1 MMLRKGHIFKW
12 YMGVFLV
19 FLYAPAILLP
29 VFAFNDSSIVSFPLK
44 GFTTKWFAV
53 LQTTE
58 ALHVAV
64 RNSLMIAVTTALF
77 STLFGVLA
85 ARASTRFAFP
95 ARRSIMGFIML
106 PMVLP
111 EIIIGV
117 SLLVV
122 IIQMGFELSLWS
134 IILGHILICTPF
146 CIAILSSA
154 FMNLDQSLEE
164 ASFDLGQTRWNTF
177 WLVIMPLVMPG
188 IVASLLIAFT
198 ISLDEFIIAFF
209 LAGTEPT
216 LPVYIWGQL
225 RFPQKLPS
233 LMALGTILL
242 VSRLAYCWLQITSAV
257 GEYVKQALKI
267 QEVSYDTAY
276 HPTKWIG

>member
-1 MMLRKGHIFKW
+1 MRGKGYLFKW
-12 YMGVFLV
+12 YVVLFLV

-44 GFTTKWFAV
+44 GFTTKWFEV
-53 LQTTE
+53 LQSTE

-64 RNSLMIAVTTALF
+64 RNSLMIAVTTAIF

-122 IIQMGFELSLWS
+122 IIQLGFELSLFT

-154 FMNLDQSLEE
+154 FMNLDRSLEE

-177 WLVIMPLVMPG
+177 WLVIFLSWRVHYCLLPG
-188 IVASLLIAFT
+188 WDRTDPTRLYLGAIALST
-198 ISLDEFIIAFF
+198 KTAQLDGFGYIAAGPFDQ
-209 LAGTEPT
+209 LAGPRR
-216 LPVYIWGQL
+216 L
-225 RFPQKLPS
+225 FPP
-233 LMALGTILL
+233 AWT
-242 VSRLAYCWLQITSAV
+242 
-257 GEYVKQALKI
+257 
-267 QEVSYDTAY
+267 QENR
-276 HPTKWIG
+276 H

>member
-1 MMLRKGHIFKW
+1 MKSSLWLKTYIV
-12 YMGVFLV
+12 VFMV

-29 VFAFNDSSIVSFPLK
+29 VFAFNNSSIVSFPLK
-44 GFTTKWFAV
+44 GFTTDWFIV
-53 LQTTE
+53 LAETE
-58 ALHVAV
+58 ALHTSAK
-64 RNSLMIAVTTALF
+64 NSLMIAVVSAVLATF
-77 STLFGVLA
+77 FGTLA
-85 ARASTRFAFP
+85 ARAS
-95 ARRSIMGFIML
+95 ARYNFKGRKPIMGFIMV

-122 IIQMGFELSLWS
+122 ILQLGLDLSLWT
-134 IILGHILICTPF
+134 IVLGHTLICIPF
-146 CIAILSSA
+146 CVAILNSA
-154 FMNLDQSLEE
+154 FLALDNSLEE
-164 ASFDLGQTRWNTF
+164 VSFDLGQTKLNTF
-177 WLVIMPLVMPG
+177 WLVTLPLVMPG
-188 IVASLLIAFT
+188 IVSSLLISFT

-242 VSRLAYCWLQITSAV
+242 VLSIVLLIIADYFRRRSAQKTGANTS
-257 GEYVKQALKI
+257 GGFI
-267 QEVSYDTAY
+267 
-276 HPTKWIG
+276 

>member
-1 MMLRKGHIFKW
+1 MMRGKGYFFKW
-12 YMGVFLV
+12 YVALFLV

-29 VFAFNDSSIVSFPLK
+29 VFAFNDSRIVSFPLK
-44 GFTTKWFAV
+44 GFTTKWFEV
-53 LQTTE
+53 LQSTE

-64 RNSLMIAVTTALF
+64 RNSLMIAVTTAIF

-122 IIQMGFELSLWS
+122 IIQLGFELSLVT

-154 FMNLDQSLEE
+154 FMNLDRSLEE
-164 ASFDLGQTRWNTF
+164 ASIDLGQTRWNTF
-177 WLVIMPLVMPG
+177 WMVIFPLVMPG

-233 LMALGTILL
+233 LMALGTLLL
-242 VSRLAYCWLQITSAV
+242 VLSISLLLLADYFRRR
-257 GEYVKQALKI
+257 GLKKTGI
-267 QEVSYDTAY
+267 ENS
-276 HPTKWIG
+276 GGFL

>member
-1 MMLRKGHIFKW
+1 MRFSFLKVFVIFA
-12 YMGVFLV
+12 MV

-44 GFTTKWFAV
+44 GFTTEWFGV
-53 LQTTE
+53 LWDTDT
-58 ALHVAV
+58 LHVATK
-64 RNSLMIAVTTALF
+64 NSLIIAVTTAVF
-77 STLFGVLA
+77 STLLGVMA
-85 ARASTRFAFP
+85 ARASTRFVFP
-95 ARRSIMGFIML
+95 GRKSIMGFIML

-111 EIIIGV
+111 EIIVGV

-122 IIQMGFELSLWS
+122 IIQMGFSLSLWS
-134 IILGHILICTPF
+134 ITLGHILICTPF

-154 FMNLDQSLEE
+154 FLNLDQSLEE
-164 ASFDLGQTRWNTF
+164 ASFDLGQTKFNTF
-177 WLVIMPLVMPG
+177 WLVIIPLVMPG
-188 IVASLLIAFT
+188 IIASMLISFT

-233 LMALGTILL
+233 LMALGTLLLILSISL
-242 VSRLAYCWLQITSAV
+242 LILA
-257 GEYVKQALKI
+257 EYFRRRGVRKTGV
-267 QEVSYDTAY
+267 ESSGGFV
-276 HPTKWIG
+276 

>member
-1 MMLRKGHIFKW
+1 MRGKSRFFNWFIGF
-12 YMGVFLV
+12 FLL

-29 VFAFNDSSIVSFPLK
+29 VFAFNASSIVSFPLT
-44 GFTTKWFAV
+44 GFTTDWFSV
-53 LQTTE
+53 LLTNGT
-58 ALHVAV
+58 LHVAA
-64 RNSLMIAVTTALF
+64 RNSLLIAITTAIF
-77 STLFGVLA
+77 STLLAVLA
-85 ARASTRFAFP
+85 ARASTRFSFFG
-95 ARRSIMGFIML
+95 RRSIMGFVML

-134 IILGHILICTPF
+134 ITMGHILICTPF

-154 FMNLDQSLEE
+154 FMNLDKSLEE

-177 WLVIMPLVMPG
+177 WLVIFPLVMPG

-225 RFPQKLPS
+225 RFPAKLPS
-233 LMALGTILL
+233 LMALGTVLL
-242 VSRLAYCWLQITSAV
+242 FVS
-257 GEYVKQALKI
+257 
-267 QEVSYDTAY
+267 
-276 HPTKWIG
+276 IGLLLIADYFRRRGIRKTGIENTGGFL

>member
-1 MMLRKGHIFKW
+1 MKSQGRFLKW
-12 YMGVFLV
+12 FMGLFLV
-19 FLYAPAILLP
+19 FLYAPAFLLP

-44 GFTTKWFAV
+44 GFTTKWFLV
-53 LQTTE
+53 LQSTE
-58 ALHVAV
+58 PLHVAA
-64 RNSLMIAVTTALF
+64 RNSVMIAVITAVV
-77 STLFGVLA
+77 STFFGVLA
-85 ARASTRFAFP
+85 ARASSRFKFP
-95 ARRSIMGFIML
+95 GRRSIMGFIML

-122 IIQMGFELSLWS
+122 IIQLGFELSLWS
-134 IILGHILICTPF
+134 IIMGHILICTPF

-164 ASFDLGQTRWNTF
+164 ASIDLGQTRWNTF
-177 WLVIMPLVMPG
+177 RLVILPLVMPG

-225 RFPQKLPS
+225 RFPAKLPS
-233 LMALGTILL
+233 LMALGTVLL
-242 VSRLAYCWLQITSAV
+242 IVSI
-257 GEYVKQALKI
+257 ALLLIADYFRRRGIRKTGV
-267 QEVSYDTAY
+267 ENS
-276 HPTKWIG
+276 GGFL